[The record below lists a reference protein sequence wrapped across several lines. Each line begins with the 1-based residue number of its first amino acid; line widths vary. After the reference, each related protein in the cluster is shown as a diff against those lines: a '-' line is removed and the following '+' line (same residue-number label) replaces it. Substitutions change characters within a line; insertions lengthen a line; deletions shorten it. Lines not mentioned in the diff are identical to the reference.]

1 MDILEIQKWAFMPG
15 LPDNIT
21 PIRDLLVRYSRI
33 PTEQIDSHLI
43 KIVSCL
49 ALTVTA
55 SFFTL
60 LTLRVL
66 TARGSM
72 GVC

>member
-1 MDILEIQKWAFMPG
+1 MDILELQKWAFMPG

-33 PTEQIDSHLI
+33 PSEEIDSHLI
-43 KIVSCL
+43 RIVSYL
-49 ALTVTA
+49 RSRWSGLH
-55 SFFTL
+55 L
-60 LTLRVL
+60 LILRVL

>member
-43 KIVSCL
+43 RIVSY
-49 ALTVTA
+49 
-55 SFFTL
+55 
-60 LTLRVL
+60 LRL
-66 TARGSM
+66 R
-72 GVC
+72 